1 MFDKNILACNIKNYR
16 KLKNL
21 SQNELA
27 KALYISPQAVSK
39 WESAVTTPDIENLCA
54 IASILEVTVDS
65 LLNDSS
71 AERAMVCID
80 SGGSKTEFLLF
91 TAEGKIIKRLVLD
104 GANPNIIGTDASY
117 SIFKRGIDIVTN
129 KSYQLTGIYIGGAG
143 MGSGNNAEII
153 LKKLKKDYPNIPKDV
168 KTDIC
173 SVIAGSTNEEK
184 CTALI
189 CGTGAVVYANTP
201 TGLKRF
207 GGWGA
212 KLDTL
217 GSGYD
222 IGREALRTALGER
235 EGIIEPSLITPLVEQ
250 KIKTPVWDSIHHI
263 YEKGDSYIASF
274 APTVFEAYYMGDKTA
289 EKILNDNAKR
299 LAELILKANR
309 SCDCGN
315 TIVASGSVITKNKVY
330 AQMIKN
336 SLPAAKEFIVS
347 ENEQI
352 YGAAK
357 MCLKLCKA
365 DDKAFCQNFLEQ
377 YTKILSEE

>member
-1 MFDKNILACNIKNYR
+1 MFDKNILACNIKKYR
-16 KLKNL
+16 KIKKL

-27 KALYISPQAVSK
+27 KALYISPQAISK
-39 WESAVTTPDIENLCA
+39 WESATTTPDIENLCA
-54 IASILEVTVDS
+54 IASVLEVSIDS
-65 LLNDSS
+65 LVTHSQMQ
-71 AERAMVCID
+71 RAMLCID
-80 SGGSKTEFLLF
+80 GGGSKTEFLLF
-91 TAEGKIIKRLVLD
+91 TEDGNILKRLVLE
-104 GANPNIIGTDASY
+104 GSNPNIIGTDAAY
-117 SIFKRGIDIVTN
+117 LIFKRGIDIVTSQN
-129 KSYQLTGIYIGGAG
+129 YQPAGIYIGDYG

-168 KTDIC
+168 KTDIY
-173 SVIAGSTNEEK
+173 SVIAGGTSEEK

-201 TGLKRF
+201 KGLKRF
-207 GGWGA
+207 GGWGVR
-212 KLDTL
+212 LDTL

-330 AQMIKN
+330 GQMIKN